1 MTKRWMIVLAAAALL
16 AFTPAARGAGFLIY
30 EHGAAAMAMGGAFT
44 AVANNPSAIWHN
56 PAGLSWVEGT
66 QVLLGGTL
74 IFPTGS
80 VNMPNIGLVRP
91 DLGQKF
97 DQVQQ
102 IFTPPNV
109 YITHKFSDRVTAG
122 IGFMAPF
129 GLGTKWQ
136 KTNDSP
142 PSFPLAYLGYNN
154 DMQTFFINPTI
165 AVKVLDNLSLAVGCS
180 YIFSKLTLDLY
191 QSFGPFIEG
200 GAAYDVPT
208 AMKGTGDSFNFNAG
222 VLYKGKGFSLGASYR
237 SHFNIKYSGTV
248 TLDNQFLPAP
258 LQPDVPTSG
267 DVTTTFKFPAI
278 LTLGLAIDISP
289 KLLWSFDLHT
299 YYWKRFDSYTAN
311 ITFPDPFG
319 TQTLT
324 APQLWK
330 NSHCVRM
337 GFQYLAT
344 DKLTLRLGGFFD
356 EAPQPVETMD
366 PNLPDSDRWAITG
379 GVSYR
384 FGKLTLDV
392 GLHSE
397 HFLARTSQHGFIFG
411 PFDPNPAAGT
421 YKTEALLL
429 GINLGY
435 KF

>member
-1 MTKRWMIVLAAAALL
+1 MMKKRTIILAAALL

-66 QVLLGGTL
+66 QVMLGGTF
-74 IFPTGS
+74 IFTTGS
-80 VNMPNIGLVRP
+80 VTMPNIGLVRP
-91 DLGQKF
+91 DLGQTF
-97 DQVQQ
+97 DQVHQ

-109 YITHKFSDRVTAG
+109 YISHKFSDRVTAG

-136 KTNDSP
+136 KTNESP

-165 AVKVLDNLSLAVGCS
+165 AVKVLDNLSVGIGCS

-191 QSFGPFIEG
+191 QSVVLGE
-200 GAAYDVPT
+200 AAYDIPT
-208 AMKGTGDSFNFNAG
+208 AMKGTGNSFNFNAG
-222 VLYKGKGFSLGASYR
+222 ILYKGNGFSLGASYR
-237 SHFNIKYSGTV
+237 SQFDIKYSGTV
-248 TLDNQFLPAP
+248 TLDTQFIGGGAS
-258 LQPDVPTSG
+258 VVG

-278 LTLGLAIDISP
+278 LTFGLAVDISP
-289 KLLWSFDLHT
+289 KLLWSFDFHT
-299 YYWKRFDSYTAN
+299 YFWKRFDSYTAD
-311 ITFPDPFG
+311 ITFPDG

-356 EAPQPVETMD
+356 ETPQPVETMD
-366 PNLPDSDRWAITG
+366 PNLPDNDRWAITG
-379 GVSYR
+379 GVGYR
-384 FGKLTLDV
+384 IGKLTIDV

-397 HFLARTSQHGFIFG
+397 HFLARTSQHGALFPDGIPPIN
-411 PFDPNPAAGT
+411 PFAGT
-421 YKTEALLL
+421 YKTQAFLL